1 MLAPSLAPP
10 ARAALNSLGL
20 RKAPAETRVVVAM
33 SGGVDSSVTA
43 AMLAAEGYDVVGV
56 TMQLYDHGEATH
68 RKGACCAGQDI
79 HDARDVAARLGIP
92 HYVLDYEERFREK
105 VIEPFA
111 RAYVA
116 GETPVPCVACNQHMK
131 FADLFAAAN
140 DLGADLLATG
150 HYVVSRDDERGTER
164 STERPTGSRPE
175 LFPVRHHP
183 RAARRVSGIP
193 LGTMPKARVRELAR
207 EYGLVIA
214 EKADSQDICFVPSGH
229 YTDMI
234 ERLMPG
240 ASVPGEIVN
249 VDGRVLG
256 RHNGVVHYTIGQRRG
271 IGVAA
276 AEALY
281 VVALD
286 AANARVVVGPRSSL
300 AMARLR
306 LRDVNWIGE
315 GEIADLPD
323 DGLLIA
329 ARVRSTRPPALAP
342 LSRTGEIEF
351 VQPKTAYRRARRAYS
366 MTPSTRTH
374 GCSGAVYRR
383 WLSGRPQ
390 WRRSTTNP
398 TRRKRKPLLA
408 HEMGQNLDDLSAP
421 ELMDR
426 IGLLRAEIER
436 LERAIEARQATRA
449 AADLG
454 IQDLT
459 CEGRAACAQD
469 RRCSLKMQLTLT
481 DHE

>member
-10 ARAALNSLGL
+10 ARAALNSLSL

-92 HYVLDYEERFREK
+92 HYVLDYEERFRQK

-116 GETPVPCVACNQHMK
+116 GETPVPCVACNQYMK

-150 HYVVSRDDERGTER
+150 HYVVSRDDERGGR
-164 STERPTGSRPE
+164 A
-175 LFPVRHHP
+175 LF
-183 RAARRVSGIP
+183 RAADPDRDQSYFLFATTRAQLARLRFP
-193 LGTMPKARVRELAR
+193 LGTMPKARVREVAR
-207 EYGLVIA
+207 EFGLVIA

-240 ASVPGEIVN
+240 ASVPGDIVHIN
-249 VDGRVLG
+249 GQVLG

-300 AMARLR
+300 AVARLR

-315 GEIADLPD
+315 GELADLPA
-323 DGLLIA
+323 DGLPIA
-329 ARVRSTRPPALAP
+329 ARVRSTRPPAPAL
-342 LSRTGEIEF
+342 LSPTGEIEF
-351 VQPKTAYRRARRAYS
+351 AQPESGVSPGQACVFYASVDPNARVL
-366 MTPSTRTH
+366 
-374 GCSGAVYRR
+374 GG
-383 WLSGRPQ
+383 GF
-390 WRRSTTNP
+390 
-398 TRRKRKPLLA
+398 
-408 HEMGQNLDDLSAP
+408 
-421 ELMDR
+421 
-426 IGLLRAEIER
+426 I
-436 LERAIEARQATRA
+436 A
-449 AADLG
+449 AG
-454 IQDLT
+454 
-459 CEGRAACAQD
+459 
-469 RRCSLKMQLTLT
+469 
-481 DHE
+481 